1 MTTPT
6 PSTGGRR
13 AAIGGALRRYGLVSI
28 SSALVSVAHLVAQ
41 ACAIARLPAND
52 IGMLAFAITLIQF
65 GFGLSNALVCAPHS
79 IAAAREGRVGRTVAV
94 LTMVGTWLA
103 IGYGALSGTI
113 VAAGTSPSAGIGFG
127 VATTLLLLRWFARND
142 AYIRDQP
149 MQAAWSD
156 LAYAVVLSGWS
167 LATLLT
173 GGDFVQISIGFVL
186 ASAAGM
192 LCFAPMLGDLVRPF
206 APVRDY
212 LPIWRG
218 QASWALMGV
227 ATTEA
232 TSNAHSY
239 LVTAMLGPAAFAPL
253 GVAVLF
259 LRPLN
264 VCITALTQTERPR
277 MAREL
282 AEGGAP
288 AAYRSL
294 RHFRMVLFVIW
305 GATIVL
311 AGGILAFA
319 SHLVVPATLDA
330 REVQVAVAL
339 SAVIALIQCALVPP
353 SVLLQA
359 ADRFRSLAM
368 TSVLACGVSVAS
380 VVILLWFLP
389 AAWTLAG
396 IALGQLAMF
405 AGIRAA
411 ERAWR
416 GSTGQMRTGMD
427 EHA

>member
-1 MTTPT
+1 MTPAA
-6 PSTGGRR
+6 SSAGGRR
-13 AAIGGALRRYGLVSI
+13 AAIGGALRRYGIVSI
-28 SSALVSVAHLVAQ
+28 SSALVSAAHLVAQ
-41 ACAIARLPAND
+41 ACAIARLSATD

-79 IAAAREGRVGRTVAV
+79 VAAAREGRVGRTVGV
-94 LTMVGTWLA
+94 LTMIATWLA
-103 IGYGALSGTI
+103 IAYGAASGAI
-113 VAAGTSPSAGIGFG
+113 VAAGTSPLAGVGFG
-127 VATTLLLLRWFARND
+127 VATALLLVRWFARND
-142 AYIRDQP
+142 AYIRDRP
-149 MQAAWSD
+149 LEAALSD
-156 LAYAVVLSGWS
+156 LAYAVVLGLWS
-167 LATLLT
+167 LGTLLL
-173 GGDFVQISIGFVL
+173 GGDFVQVALGFVV
-186 ASAAGM
+186 ASAAGL
-192 LCFAPMLGDLVRPF
+192 LCFGGALGHLIRLTGSVR
-206 APVRDY
+206 AY

-218 QASWALMGV
+218 QASWALVGV

-282 AEGGAP
+282 ADGGAA

-294 RHFRMVLFVIW
+294 RHFRMILFAIW
-305 GATIVL
+305 GATVML
-311 AGGILAFA
+311 AAAILGFA
-319 SHLVVPATLDA
+319 AHLVVPATLD
-330 REVQVAVAL
+330 VQAVRIAMAL
-339 SAVIALIQCALVPP
+339 SAVIALIQCASVPP

-368 TSVLACGVSVAS
+368 TSILACGVSVVA
-380 VVILLWFLP
+380 VLMMLTMLP

-416 GSTGQMRTGMD
+416 GSTGQERAGMD
-427 EHA
+427 GHA